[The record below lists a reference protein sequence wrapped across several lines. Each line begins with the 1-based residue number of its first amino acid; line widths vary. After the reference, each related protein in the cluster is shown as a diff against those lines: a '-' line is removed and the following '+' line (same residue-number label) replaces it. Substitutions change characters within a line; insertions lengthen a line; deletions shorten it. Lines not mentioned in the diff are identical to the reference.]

1 MVEEELTEEQ
11 IAEFKKIDANV
22 RKCFIDNF
30 LNEYIAYFLYSC
42 NKCPFLMLTDSLE
55 QNITTGLEL
64 LSYIE
69 NEDVNINKLENILHE
84 KYHLKITDTRHLKLK
99 SID

>member
-1 MVEEELTEEQ
+1 
-11 IAEFKKIDANV
+11 
-22 RKCFIDNF
+22 
-30 LNEYIAYFLYSC
+30 
-42 NKCPFLMLTDSLE
+42 MLTDSLE